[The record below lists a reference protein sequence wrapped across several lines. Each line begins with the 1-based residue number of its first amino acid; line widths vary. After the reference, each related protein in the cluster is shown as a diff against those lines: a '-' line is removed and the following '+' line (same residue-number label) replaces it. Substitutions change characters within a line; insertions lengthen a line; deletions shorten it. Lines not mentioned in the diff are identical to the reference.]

1 MDQDPAAAETP
12 YQFSCLLL
20 RVFAEGKESRGIESE
35 IIHPETSILYLIHI
49 PSDALVKAYFL
60 CYEYKC

>member
-1 MDQDPAAAETP
+1 MDQDPAAAEAP
-12 YQFSCLLL
+12 YQFSCLLF

-49 PSDALVKAYFL
+49 RSDALVKIFFL